1 WGTVTITR
9 ALSAS
14 SAAAAQS
21 TASPPYESLTAG
33 DAYNGKM
40 LPDASVRT
48 MQIRAAAPGAALAD
62 STEADGGP
70 QVKAAENH
78 AWSKVAH
85 AREHVVFPVVE
96 AKPMPSGN

>member
-1 WGTVTITR
+1 
-9 ALSAS
+9 
-14 SAAAAQS
+14 
-21 TASPPYESLTAG
+21 
-33 DAYNGKM
+33 M